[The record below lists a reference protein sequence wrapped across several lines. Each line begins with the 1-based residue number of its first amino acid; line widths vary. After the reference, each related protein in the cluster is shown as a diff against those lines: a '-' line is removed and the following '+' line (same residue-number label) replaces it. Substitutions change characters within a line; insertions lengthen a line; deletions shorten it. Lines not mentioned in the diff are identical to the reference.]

1 MKKISIILPYPD
13 EILKNKMETMVSKMP
28 GGCNVSH
35 DSQPGSHKYSFEI
48 MNGGWDRYKRF
59 ALQYVTEE
67 KLVDARIEMKHEERG
82 KGVVYTCRLP
92 GVMDVVYESKN
103 LTYVGEMRFK

>member
-1 MKKISIILPYPD
+1 MKKISIIVPYPD
-13 EILKNKMETMVSKMP
+13 EILKNRMETMVSKLV
-28 GGCNVSH
+28 GGCIVSH
-35 DSQPGSHKYSFEI
+35 ESQAGSHKYSFEI

-59 ALQYVTEE
+59 ALMYVVEE
-67 KLVDARIEMKHEERG
+67 KLADASIEMDHEERG
-82 KGVVYTCRLP
+82 KRVVYTCRLP